1 MYFSPNPQYTFR
13 SVPHKKILTYAGSC
27 FTMVAMSISLPQF
40 FAYKE
45 SGLIAGNQETGGNG
59 GTGSQVG
66 GDNYDDII
74 TDIPPMNHPS
84 WKPNP
89 QFPIKPGGDV
99 IIIEPGGDLTIV
111 TKPGDQPILKPSES
125 KKIDI

>member
-1 MYFSPNPQYTFR
+1 
-13 SVPHKKILTYAGSC
+13 
-27 FTMVAMSISLPQF
+27 MVAMSISLPQF

-45 SGLIAGNQETGGNG
+45 SGLIAGNQGTGGTG

-74 TDIPPMNHPS
+74 TDIQPMNHPS
-84 WKPNP
+84 WKPDP
-89 QFPIKPGGDV
+89 QFPTKPGDV
-99 IIIEPGGDLTIV
+99 IIINPGGDLQLPPDFEFRPV